1 MGFVKRNEL
10 QRLVPAKFANLPGRD
25 VSKLIENHDRAIAL
39 EARAEHAPHRLV
51 RSPVVGEIHHQN
63 RNRPSAPFERR
74 KGSLFRPG
82 LQYRLMH
89 ADQAL
94 KRRRI
99 TAEIVQKQSPAR
111 MFAARSSGASVYV
124 LIQSRQMKES

>member
-1 MGFVKRNEL
+1 ATCWQDARELHDGLPITKCFRRTMGFVQRNEL

-39 EARAEHAPHRLV
+39 ETRAEHAPHRLV
-51 RSPVVGEIHHQN
+51 GSPVVGEIHHQN
-63 RNRPSAPFERR
+63 RNRLSAPFERW

-89 ADQAL
+89 ID
-94 KRRRI
+94 
-99 TAEIVQKQSPAR
+99 
-111 MFAARSSGASVYV
+111 
-124 LIQSRQMKES
+124 